1 MGAHFVTRLMRLLYN
16 HLGGGTPL
24 ENLQHFAY
32 LKEAVRTT
40 RASRRSMWAFAMLG
54 QYDEDLFRLLSAHG
68 QVGIDLSEVL
78 GDFDGLGLLCAVQ
91 W

>member
-16 HLGGGTPL
+16 HLAPL